1 MTIDELIDA
10 WRANEAINKKLL
22 RMCSDADLELKP
34 GKGKTVRNNFT
45 HIIACRRAW
54 AAHSLPEQANGIKTP
69 DARTATRKQ
78 IEHGLEKSSKVMED
92 VFRKISKK
100 PGRGKWAPLTFLAY
114 TVAHDACHRS
124 QIEIALRIND
134 REPSENALGRLWNWT
149 ESATTRPEASLPIGA
164 AQRSLRLR

>member
-1 MTIDELIDA
+1 MTIEGLIEA

-22 RMCSDADLELKP
+22 RLCSDADLDLKP

-45 HIIACRRAW
+45 HIIACRRSW
-54 AAHSLPEQANGIKTP
+54 AGQSLPDEAKTIKTP

-92 VFRKISKK
+92 VFRKLCKR

-114 TVAHDACHRS
+114 SVAHDACHRS

-134 REPSENALGRLWNWT
+134 REPSDRALGRLWYWT
-149 ESATTRPEASLPIGA
+149 E
-164 AQRSLRLR
+164 